1 MKKIKRALVSV
12 SNKEGIVPFVEQL
25 RHYDIEILSTGGT
38 AAALRDH
45 GIPVVSVEDVT
56 GMPEMLGGRVKTL
69 HPRLHGGILAQRDR
83 PDQMADA
90 VSHDLPLIDLVVVN
104 LYPFETMTGNGDLS
118 LDEALSYIDIGGVA
132 MLRAAA
138 KNFADVTV
146 VCAPYQYDEV
156 LADLQQNDGTTS
168 LTLRH
173 RLALEAFQCTASYD
187 TAIETFL
194 QDVGPDLR
202 KVANLGIDV
211 SHMET
216 ASRTQPDA
224 SPFARQETLVLRRER
239 ALRYGENPHQDAA
252 LYASAAAV
260 RPNLIEAQQLHG
272 KELSF
277 NNLADA
283 DAALAAV
290 QEFDE
295 PAVVILKHQTP
306 CGIAVAP
313 TAAEAYERAYDTDPD
328 SASGGVISCNRE
340 VDAAMAE
347 AIGDRFLE
355 VLLAPSFH
363 PDALPILTRK
373 RNRILLAW
381 GMESDAA
388 SDQMPRRQWR
398 SIAGGALMQDVDQ
411 ALLAPEDL
419 RIVTER
425 QPTPAQMQAMLFAWK
440 VVKHVKSNAVVLV
453 RDTQTVGIG
462 SGQMSRVDA
471 SRMALMKACSSTKG
485 CVAASDAFFP
495 FRDGVDLIAETGV
508 EAVIQP
514 GGSVRDKETIA
525 AANEHGIVMAF
536 SGVRAF
542 RH

>member
-12 SNKEGIVPFVEQL
+12 SDKEGIVPFVEQL
-25 RHYDIEILSTGGT
+25 RSYEVEILSTGGT
-38 AAALRDH
+38 AEALRQR
-45 GIPVVSVEDVT
+45 GIPVVAVEDVT

-69 HPRLHGGILAQRDR
+69 HPHLHGGILAQRDR
-83 PDQMADA
+83 PEQMADA
-90 VSHDLPLIDLVVVN
+90 SAHGLPLIDLVVVN
-104 LYPFETMTGNGDLS
+104 LYPFEAMTANGGLP
-118 LDEALSYIDIGGVA
+118 LDEALAYIDIGGVA

-138 KNFADVTV
+138 KNFTDVTA
-146 VCAPYQYDEV
+146 VCLPHQYDDV
-156 LADLQQNDGTTS
+156 LTDLEQNDGATS
-168 LTLRH
+168 LALRQ
-173 RLALEAFQCTASYD
+173 RLALETFQHTAAYD
-187 TAIETFL
+187 GAISAHF
-194 QDVGPDLR
+194 Q
-202 KVANLGIDV
+202 A
-211 SHMET
+211 
-216 ASRTQPDA
+216 ASSAESEAPR
-224 SPFARQETLVLRRER
+224 FARRETLVLNRER
-239 ALRYGENPHQDAA
+239 ALRYGENPHQGAA
-252 LYASAAAV
+252 LYASVPAA
-260 RPNLIEAQQLHG
+260 RPNLIEARQLHG

-306 CGIAVAP
+306 CGIALAP
-313 TAAEAYERAYDTDPD
+313 TGAEAYERAYDTDPD

-363 PDALPILTRK
+363 PQALPLLTRK

-381 GMESDAA
+381 GGDAGTRG
-388 SDQMPRRQWR
+388 DQGPRRQWR
-398 SIAGGALMQDVDQ
+398 SIAGGALVQDADHVVIT
-411 ALLAPEDL
+411 PESL

-425 QPTPAQMQAMLFAWK
+425 QPTPAQLQAMLFAWK
-440 VVKHVKSNAVVLV
+440 VVKHVKSNAVALV
-453 RDTQTVGIG
+453 RDTQTIGIG

-471 SRMALMKACSSTKG
+471 SRMALMKARSSTKG

-495 FRDGVDLIAETGV
+495 FRDGLDFIAEAGV

-514 GGSVRDKETIA
+514 GGSVRDEETIA

-536 SGVRAF
+536 SGIRAF

>member
-12 SNKEGIVPFVEQL
+12 SDKEGIVPFVEQL

-38 AAALRDH
+38 AVALRER
-45 GIPVVSVEDVT
+45 GIPVVPVEDVT

-83 PDQMADA
+83 PEQMADVA
-90 VSHDLPLIDLVVVN
+90 KHDLPLIDLVVVN
-104 LYPFETMTGNGDLS
+104 LYPFAAMTGNGALS
-118 LDEALSYIDIGGVA
+118 LDEALAYIDIGGVA

-146 VCAPYQYDEV
+146 VCAPHQYDAV
-156 LADLQQNDGTTS
+156 LADLRQNDGATS
-168 LTLRH
+168 LALRQ
-173 RLALEAFQCTASYD
+173 RLALEAFQHTAAYD
-187 TAIETFL
+187 A
-194 QDVGPDLR
+194 
-202 KVANLGIDV
+202 AV
-211 SHMET
+211 STYLYAAGHEQ
-216 ASRTQPDA
+216 ADI
-224 SPFARQETLVLRRER
+224 SPFARQETLVLHRER
-239 ALRYGENPHQDAA
+239 ALRYGENPHQSAA
-252 LYASAAAV
+252 LYASVPAV
-260 RPNLIEAQQLHG
+260 RPNLIQAPQLHG

-290 QEFDE
+290 QEFDDL
-295 PAVVILKHQTP
+295 AVVILKHQTP
-306 CGIAVAP
+306 CGISSAP

-340 VDAAMAE
+340 VDTAMAE

-363 PDALPILTRK
+363 PQALALLARK

-381 GMESDAA
+381 GKESGSAGA
-388 SDQMPRRQWR
+388 QKPRRQWR
-398 SIAGGALMQDVDQ
+398 SIAGGVLVQDADQ
-411 ALLAPEDL
+411 AFLTPEAL
-419 RIVTER
+419 RIVTQR
-425 QPTPAQMQAMLFAWK
+425 QPTPAHMQAMLFAWK

-471 SRMALMKACSSTKG
+471 SRMALMKSRSGAKG

-495 FRDGVDLIAETGV
+495 FRDGLDLLAEAGV

-536 SGVRAF
+536 SGMRAF
-542 RH
+542 KH

>member
-38 AAALRDH
+38 AVALRER
-45 GIPVVSVEDVT
+45 GIPVVPVEDVT

-83 PDQMADA
+83 PEQMADA
-90 VSHDLPLIDLVVVN
+90 TTHGLPLIDLVVVN
-104 LYPFETMTGNGDLS
+104 LYPFAAMAGSGNLS
-118 LDEALSYIDIGGVA
+118 VDEALAYIDIGGVA
-132 MLRAAA
+132 LLRAAA

-146 VCAPYQYDEV
+146 VCAPHQYDAV
-156 LADLQQNDGTTS
+156 LADLRQNDGATRP
-168 LTLRH
+168 TLRQ
-173 RLALEAFQCTASYD
+173 RLALETFQHTAAYD
-187 TAIETFL
+187 AAIGAYLHAAEAV
-194 QDVGPDLR
+194 D
-202 KVANLGIDV
+202 ADV
-211 SHMET
+211 SL
-216 ASRTQPDA
+216 
-224 SPFARQETLVLRRER
+224 FARQETLVLHRER
-239 ALRYGENPHQDAA
+239 SLRYGENPHQSAA
-252 LYASAAAV
+252 LYASAPAV
-260 RPNLIEAQQLHG
+260 RPNLIQARQLHG

-295 PAVVILKHQTP
+295 LAVVILKHQTP
-306 CGIAVAP
+306 CGIAAAP

-340 VDAAMAE
+340 VDTAMAE
-347 AIGDRFLE
+347 AIRDRFLE
-355 VLLAPSFH
+355 VLLAPSFQ
-363 PDALPILTRK
+363 PEALALLTQK

-381 GMESDAA
+381 GKEPGRTDA
-388 SDQMPRRQWR
+388 QKPRRQWR
-398 SIAGGALMQDVDQ
+398 SIAGGALVQDADQ
-411 ALLAPEDL
+411 AFLTPEAL
-419 RIVTER
+419 RIVTQR
-425 QPTPAQMQAMLFAWK
+425 QPTPAHMQAMLFAWK

-471 SRMALMKACSSTKG
+471 SRMALMKARSGAKG

-495 FRDGVDLIAETGV
+495 FRDGLDLIAEAGV

-536 SGVRAF
+536 SGMRAF

>member
-1 MKKIKRALVSV
+1 MNKLKRALVSV
-12 SNKEGIVPFVEQL
+12 SDKEGIVPFVEQL

-45 GIPVVSVEDVT
+45 GIPVASVEDVT

-90 VSHDLPLIDLVVVN
+90 AAHGLPLIDLVVVN
-104 LYPFETMTGNGDLS
+104 LYPFEAMTGNGDLP

-138 KNFADVTV
+138 KNFAHVTV
-146 VCAPYQYDEV
+146 VCQPHQYDEV
-156 LADLQQNDGTTS
+156 LTDLRQNDGATS
-168 LTLRH
+168 LPLRQ
-173 RLALEAFQCTASYD
+173 RLALETFQRTAAYD
-187 TAIETFL
+187 AAIGTYLHAAGHE
-194 QDVGPDLR
+194 Q
-202 KVANLGIDV
+202 A
-211 SHMET
+211 
-216 ASRTQPDA
+216 DA
-224 SPFARQETLVLRRER
+224 TSFAQQETLVLRRER
-239 ALRYGENPHQDAA
+239 ALRYGENPHQGAA
-252 LYASAAAV
+252 LYASTPTV
-260 RPNLIEAQQLHG
+260 RPNLIQAQQLHG

-295 PAVVILKHQTP
+295 LAVVILKHQTP

-363 PDALPILTRK
+363 PEALALLTRK

-381 GMESDAA
+381 GMDADTA
-388 SDQMPRRQWR
+388 SNQRPRRQWR
-398 SIAGGALMQDVDQ
+398 SIAGGALVQDVDQ
-411 ALLAPEDL
+411 ALVTPEDL
-419 RIVTER
+419 RIVTEC

-471 SRMALMKACSSTKG
+471 SRMALMKARSSTKG

-495 FRDGVDLIAETGV
+495 FRDGVDLIAEAGV

-514 GGSVRDKETIA
+514 GGSVRDKEAIA

>member
-1 MKKIKRALVSV
+1 MKKIKHALVSV
-12 SNKEGIVPFVEQL
+12 SNKEGLVPFVEQL

-45 GIPVVSVEDVT
+45 GIPVAPVEDVT

-69 HPRLHGGILAQRDR
+69 HPRLHGGILAQRHK
-83 PDQMADA
+83 PEQMADA
-90 VSHDLPLIDLVVVN
+90 AAHGLSLIDLVVVN
-104 LYPFETMTGNGDLS
+104 LYPFEAMAGNSDLD
-118 LDEALSYIDIGGVA
+118 LDDVLSYIDIGGVA

-146 VCAPYQYDEV
+146 VCQPHQYNEV
-156 LADLQQNDGTTS
+156 LADLRQNDGATRLS
-168 LTLRH
+168 LRQ
-173 RLALEAFQCTASYD
+173 RLALETFQHSAAYD
-187 TAIETFL
+187 AAVSTY
-194 QDVGPDLR
+194 LR
-202 KVANLGIDV
+202 TVVHDQA
-211 SHMET
+211 
-216 ASRTQPDA
+216 DA
-224 SPFARQETLVLRRER
+224 PPFARQETLILHRER
-239 ALRYGENPHQDAA
+239 ALRYGENPHQSAS
-252 LYASAAAV
+252 LYASTPAV
-260 RPNLIEAQQLHG
+260 RPNLIQTQQLHG

-290 QEFDE
+290 QEYDE
-295 PAVVILKHQTP
+295 LAVVILKHQTP
-306 CGIAVAP
+306 CGIAMAP

-363 PDALPILTRK
+363 PKALSLLTRK

-381 GMESDAA
+381 ATEPAIA
-388 SDQMPRRQWR
+388 SGQKPRRQWR
-398 SIAGGALMQDVDQ
+398 SIAGGALLQDVDQ
-411 ALLAPEDL
+411 AFLNPDYL

-425 QPTPAQMQAMLFAWK
+425 QPTPAQTQAMLFAWK

-471 SRMALMKACSSTKG
+471 SRMALMKARSSTKG

-495 FRDGVDLIAETGV
+495 FRDGLDLIAEAGV

>member
-1 MKKIKRALVSV
+1 MNKIKRALVSV
-12 SNKEGIVPFVEQL
+12 SDKEGIVPFVERL
-25 RHYDIEILSTGGT
+25 RSFDVEILSTGGT
-38 AAALRDH
+38 AAALRDR

-69 HPRLHGGILAQRDR
+69 HPHLHGGILVQRDQ
-83 PDQMADA
+83 PEQMADA
-90 VSHDLPLIDLVVVN
+90 AAHDLRLIDLVVVN
-104 LYPFETMTGNGDLS
+104 LYPFEAMTGSGDLS
-118 LDEALSYIDIGGVA
+118 VDEALAYIDIGGVA

-138 KNFADVTV
+138 KNFTDVTV
-146 VCAPYQYDEV
+146 VCLPDQYGGV
-156 LADLQQNDGTTS
+156 LADLQQNDGATS
-168 LTLRH
+168 LALRR
-173 RLALEAFQCTASYD
+173 RLALETFQHTAAYD
-187 TAIETFL
+187 AAISTYLHAAGSAESQAT
-194 QDVGPDLR
+194 
-202 KVANLGIDV
+202 
-211 SHMET
+211 
-216 ASRTQPDA
+216 
-224 SPFARQETLVLRRER
+224 PFPRRETLVLKRER
-239 ALRYGENPHQDAA
+239 ALRYGENPHQGAA
-252 LYASAAAV
+252 LYASIPAP
-260 RPNLIEAQQLHG
+260 RPNLIEARQLHG

-295 PAVVILKHQTP
+295 PAVVVLKHQTP
-306 CGIAVAP
+306 CGIALAP

-340 VDAAMAE
+340 VDAAMAK

-355 VLLAPSFH
+355 VLLAPSYH
-363 PDALPILTRK
+363 PDALSLLTRK

-381 GMESDAA
+381 GKNTGDA
-388 SDQMPRRQWR
+388 SYQRPRRQLR
-398 SIAGGALMQDVDQ
+398 SIAGGALVQEADQ
-411 ALLAPEDL
+411 ARLGPNDL
-419 RIVTER
+419 RVVTER
-425 QPTPAQMQAMLFAWK
+425 QPTPAQLQAMLFAWK
-440 VVKHVKSNAVVLV
+440 VVKHVKSNAVVLI

-471 SRMALMKACSSTKG
+471 SRMALMKARTSTKG

-495 FRDGVDLIAETGV
+495 FRDGLDFIAEAGV

-514 GGSVRDKETIA
+514 GGSVRDQDTIA

>member
-1 MKKIKRALVSV
+1 MNKIKRALVSV
-12 SNKEGIVPFVEQL
+12 SDKEGIVPFVEQL

-69 HPRLHGGILAQRDR
+69 HPRLHGGILAQRGR

-146 VCAPYQYDEV
+146 VCQPHQYDEV
-156 LADLQQNDGTTS
+156 LADLKQNDGATS
-168 LTLRH
+168 FTLRH
-173 RLALEAFQCTASYD
+173 RLALETFQHTTAYD
-187 TAIETFL
+187 AAISTYLHAADPEA
-194 QDVGPDLR
+194 P
-202 KVANLGIDV
+202 
-211 SHMET
+211 
-216 ASRTQPDA
+216 
-224 SPFARQETLVLRRER
+224 PFAQRETLVLRRQR
-239 ALRYGENPHQDAA
+239 ALRYGENPHQGAA
-252 LYASAAAV
+252 LYASTPTV

-283 DAALAAV
+283 DAALAAA

-295 PAVVILKHQTP
+295 LAVVILKHQTP

-363 PDALPILTRK
+363 SDALPILTRK

-381 GMESDAA
+381 GMDTDTTSN
-388 SDQMPRRQWR
+388 QRPRRQWR
-398 SIAGGALMQDVDQ
+398 SIVGGALVQDVDQ
-411 ALLAPEDL
+411 ALLTPEDM

-471 SRMALMKACSSTKG
+471 SRMALMKARSSTKG
-485 CVAASDAFFP
+485 CVSASDAFFP
-495 FRDGVDLIAETGV
+495 FRDGVDFIAEAGV
-508 EAVIQP
+508 DAVIQP

>member
-1 MKKIKRALVSV
+1 MNKIRRALVSV
-12 SNKEGIVPFVEQL
+12 SDKEGIVPFAERLQNYGV
-25 RHYDIEILSTGGT
+25 EILSTGGT
-38 AAALRDH
+38 ATILREH
-45 GIPVVSVEDVT
+45 GIPVVPVEDVT

-83 PDQMADA
+83 PEQMADA
-90 VSHDLPLIDLVVVN
+90 ADHGLPLIDLVVVN
-104 LYPFETMTGNGDLS
+104 LYPFEAMAGKDDLS
-118 LDEALSYIDIGGVA
+118 LDETLAYIDIGGVA

-138 KNFADVTV
+138 KNFTDVTV
-146 VCAPYQYDEV
+146 VCLQDQYDDV
-156 LADLQQNDGTTS
+156 LTDLHENNGSTS
-168 LTLRH
+168 LALRQ
-173 RLALEAFQCTASYD
+173 RLALETFQRTAAYDAAIGSY
-187 TAIETFL
+187 L
-194 QDVGPDLR
+194 QT
-202 KVANLGIDV
+202 V
-211 SHMET
+211 SSAESE
-216 ASRTQPDA
+216 AR
-224 SPFARQETLVLRRER
+224 PFAACETLVLSRQR
-239 ALRYGENPHQDAA
+239 ALRYGENPHQGAA
-252 LYASAAAV
+252 LYASVPAS
-260 RPNLIEAQQLHG
+260 RPNLIEATQLHG

-295 PAVVILKHQTP
+295 PVVVVLKHQTP
-306 CGIAVAP
+306 CGVAVAP
-313 TAAEAYERAYDTDPD
+313 TIAEAYERAFDTDPD

-363 PDALPILTRK
+363 PEALALLTRK

-381 GMESDAA
+381 NPDTRNAVNRRL
-388 SDQMPRRQWR
+388 PRQWR
-398 SIAGGALMQDVDQ
+398 SIAGGALVQDVDQ
-411 ALLAPEDL
+411 ASPSPGDL

-425 QPTPAQMQAMLFAWK
+425 QPTPEQVNAMLFAWK
-440 VVKHVKSNAVVLV
+440 VVKHVKSNAVILV
-453 RDTQTVGIG
+453 RGTQTVGIG

-471 SRMALMKACSSTKG
+471 SRMALMKARSATKG

-495 FRDGVDLIAETGV
+495 FRDGLDFIAKAGV

-514 GGSVRDKETIA
+514 GGSVRDEETIA
-525 AANEHGIVMAF
+525 AANEHGMVMAF
-536 SGVRAF
+536 SGIRAF

>member
-1 MKKIKRALVSV
+1 MKKIQRALVSV
-12 SNKEGIVPFVEQL
+12 SDKEGIVPFVEQL
-25 RHYDIEILSTGGT
+25 RRYDIEILSTGGT

-56 GMPEMLGGRVKTL
+56 GTPEMLGGRVKTL

-83 PDQMADA
+83 PEQMADA
-90 VSHDLPLIDLVVVN
+90 AAHGLPLIDLVVVN
-104 LYPFETMTGNGDLS
+104 LYPFEAMTENGGLS
-118 LDEALSYIDIGGVA
+118 LDEARSYIDIGGVA

-146 VCAPYQYDEV
+146 VCQPNQYDEV
-156 LADLQQNDGTTS
+156 LADLKQNDGITS
-168 LTLRH
+168 LPLRQ
-173 RLALEAFQCTASYD
+173 RLALETFQHTAAYD
-187 TAIETFL
+187 AAISTYLHAADPEAPPF
-194 QDVGPDLR
+194 
-202 KVANLGIDV
+202 
-211 SHMET
+211 
-216 ASRTQPDA
+216 TQ
-224 SPFARQETLVLRRER
+224 RETLVLRRER
-239 ALRYGENPHQDAA
+239 ALRYGENPHQNAA
-252 LYASAAAV
+252 LYASTPAV

-295 PAVVILKHQTP
+295 LAVVILKHQTP
-306 CGIAVAP
+306 CGIAVAA

-363 PDALPILTRK
+363 PEALALLTRK

-381 GMESDAA
+381 DGDADTV
-388 SDQMPRRQWR
+388 SNQRPRRQWR
-398 SIAGGALMQDVDQ
+398 SIAGGALMQDADQ
-411 ALLAPEDL
+411 ALLTPEDMH
-419 RIVTER
+419 IVTER

-471 SRMALMKACSSTKG
+471 SRMALMKARSSTKG

-495 FRDGVDLIAETGV
+495 FRDGVDLIAEAGV

>member
-1 MKKIKRALVSV
+1 MDKIKRALVSV
-12 SNKEGIVPFVEQL
+12 SDKEGIVPFVEQL
-25 RHYDIEILSTGGT
+25 RRYGIEILSTGGT
-38 AAALRDH
+38 AAALREH
-45 GIPVVSVEDVT
+45 GIPVVPVEDVT
-56 GMPEMLGGRVKTL
+56 GLPEMLGGRVKTL
-69 HPRLHGGILAQRDR
+69 HPRLHGGILAQRHR

-90 VSHDLPLIDLVVVN
+90 AKHGLPLIDLVVVN
-104 LYPFETMTGNGDLS
+104 LYPFEATTGNGDLS
-118 LDEALSYIDIGGVA
+118 LEEALAYIDIGGVA

-138 KNFADVTV
+138 KNFTDVTV
-146 VCAPYQYDEV
+146 VCGPHQYDEV
-156 LADLQQNDGTTS
+156 LADLGQHDGATG
-168 LTLRH
+168 LPLRR
-173 RLALEAFQCTASYD
+173 RLALETFQRTAAYDAAISSYLHAAD
-187 TAIETFL
+187 SSEA
-194 QDVGPDLR
+194 D
-202 KVANLGIDV
+202 
-211 SHMET
+211 
-216 ASRTQPDA
+216 AS

-239 ALRYGENPHQDAA
+239 ALRYGENPHQNAA
-252 LYASAAAV
+252 LYASAPAV
-260 RPNLIEAQQLHG
+260 RPNLIQARQLHG

-295 PAVVILKHQTP
+295 LAVVILKHQTP
-306 CGIAVAP
+306 CGIAVAA
-313 TAAEAYERAYDTDPD
+313 TTAEAYEQAYDTDPD

-340 VDAAMAE
+340 VDAAMAK

-363 PDALPILTRK
+363 PEALTLLTRK

-381 GMESDAA
+381 GNESGPAGHQK
-388 SDQMPRRQWR
+388 SRRQWR
-398 SIAGGALMQDVDQ
+398 SIAGGALVQDADQ
-411 ALLAPEDL
+411 ARLTPEDL
-419 RIVTER
+419 HIVTER

-440 VVKHVKSNAVVLV
+440 AVKHVKSNAVILV
-453 RDTQTVGIG
+453 RGTQTVGIG

-471 SRMALMKACSSTKG
+471 SRMALMKARSITKG

-495 FRDGVDLIAETGV
+495 FRDGLDLIAEAGV

-514 GGSVRDKETIA
+514 GGSVRDKETTA

-536 SGVRAF
+536 SGMRAF

>member
-1 MKKIKRALVSV
+1 MKKIRRALVSV
-12 SNKEGIVPFVEQL
+12 SDKEGIVPFVEQL
-25 RHYDIEILSTGGT
+25 RHHDIEILSTGGT
-38 AAALRDH
+38 AVALRER
-45 GIPVVSVEDVT
+45 GIPVVLVEDAT

-83 PDQMADA
+83 PEQMADA
-90 VSHDLPLIDLVVVN
+90 TAHGLPLIDLVVVN
-104 LYPFETMTGNGDLS
+104 LYPFAAMTGSGNLS
-118 LDEALSYIDIGGVA
+118 VDEALAYIDIGGVA
-132 MLRAAA
+132 LLRAAA

-146 VCAPYQYDEV
+146 VCAPHQYDDV
-156 LADLQQNDGTTS
+156 LTDLQQNGGATS
-168 LTLRH
+168 LSLRQ
-173 RLALEAFQCTASYD
+173 RLALEVFQHTAAYD
-187 TAIETFL
+187 AAISTYLHAEA
-194 QDVGPDLR
+194 D
-202 KVANLGIDV
+202 I
-211 SHMET
+211 
-216 ASRTQPDA
+216 
-224 SPFARQETLVLRRER
+224 SPFARQETLVLHRER
-239 ALRYGENPHQDAA
+239 ALRYGENPHQSAA
-252 LYASAAAV
+252 LYASAPAV
-260 RPNLIEAQQLHG
+260 RPNLIQARQLHG

-295 PAVVILKHQTP
+295 LAVVILKHQTP
-306 CGIAVAP
+306 CGIAAAP

-340 VDAAMAE
+340 VDTAMAE

-355 VLLAPSFH
+355 VLLAPSFQ
-363 PDALPILTRK
+363 PQALALLARK

-381 GMESDAA
+381 GKEPGSAGA
-388 SDQMPRRQWR
+388 QKPRRQWR
-398 SIAGGALMQDVDQ
+398 SIAGGALVQDADQ
-411 ALLAPEDL
+411 ALLTPETL
-419 RIVTER
+419 RIVTQR
-425 QPTPAQMQAMLFAWK
+425 QPTPTHMQAMLFAWK

-453 RDTQTVGIG
+453 RDTQTIGIG

-471 SRMALMKACSSTKG
+471 SRMALMKARSGAQG

-495 FRDGVDLIAETGV
+495 FRDGLDLIAEAGV

>member
-1 MKKIKRALVSV
+1 MDKIKRALVSV
-12 SNKEGIVPFVEQL
+12 SDKEGIVPFVEQL
-25 RHYDIEILSTGGT
+25 RRYDVEILSTGGT
-38 AAALRDH
+38 AAALRER
-45 GIPVVSVEDVT
+45 GIPVVPVEDVT
-56 GMPEMLGGRVKTL
+56 GLPEMLGGRVKTL
-69 HPRLHGGILAQRDR
+69 HPRLHGGILAQRHR
-83 PDQMADA
+83 PEQMADA
-90 VSHDLPLIDLVVVN
+90 ARHSLPLIDLVVVN
-104 LYPFETMTGNGDLS
+104 LYPFEAMTGNGDLS

-138 KNFADVTV
+138 KNFTDVTV
-146 VCAPYQYDEV
+146 VCGPHQYDEV
-156 LADLQQNDGTTS
+156 LVDLQQHDGATG
-168 LTLRH
+168 LALRH
-173 RLALEAFQCTASYD
+173 QLALEAFRRTALYD
-187 TAIETFL
+187 AAIEAFL
-194 QDVGPDLR
+194 LRIGPDIR
-202 KVANLGIDV
+202 KLADLGISVDKLGVANHDP
-211 SHMET
+211 
-216 ASRTQPDA
+216 ADA

-239 ALRYGENPHQDAA
+239 ALRYGENPHQNAA
-252 LYASAAAV
+252 LYASTPAV
-260 RPNLIEAQQLHG
+260 RPNLIQARQLHG

-290 QEFDE
+290 QEFE
-295 PAVVILKHQTP
+295 ELAVVILKHQTP
-306 CGIAVAP
+306 CGIAVAA

-363 PDALPILTRK
+363 PDALPILTRR

-381 GMESDAA
+381 GNESGPAGHRK
-388 SDQMPRRQWR
+388 PRRQWR
-398 SIAGGALMQDVDQ
+398 SIAGGALVQDVDR
-411 ALLAPEDL
+411 ARLTPENL

-440 VVKHVKSNAVVLV
+440 AVKHVKSNAVILV
-453 RDTQTVGIG
+453 RGTQTVGIG

-471 SRMALMKACSSTKG
+471 SRMALMKARSATKG

-495 FRDGVDLIAETGV
+495 FRDGLDFIAEAGV

-514 GGSVRDKETIA
+514 GGSVRDKEAIA

-536 SGVRAF
+536 SGMRAF

>member
-12 SNKEGIVPFVEQL
+12 SDKEGLVPFVEQL
-25 RHYDIEILSTGGT
+25 RHYGIEILSTGGT
-38 AAALRDH
+38 AAALRER
-45 GIPVVSVEDVT
+45 GMPVVPVEDVT

-83 PDQMADA
+83 PEQMADA
-90 VSHDLPLIDLVVVN
+90 TAHGLPLIDLVAVN
-104 LYPFETMTGNGDLS
+104 LYPFAAMTGNGNLS
-118 LDEALSYIDIGGVA
+118 LNEALAYIDIGGVA

-146 VCAPYQYDEV
+146 VCAPHQYDAV
-156 LADLQQNDGTTS
+156 LADLRQNNGATS
-168 LTLRH
+168 LALRQ
-173 RLALEAFQCTASYD
+173 RLALETFQHTTAYD
-187 TAIETFL
+187 AAISTYLHATGHEQADT
-194 QDVGPDLR
+194 
-202 KVANLGIDV
+202 
-211 SHMET
+211 
-216 ASRTQPDA
+216 
-224 SPFARQETLVLRRER
+224 SPFARQETLVLHRER
-239 ALRYGENPHQDAA
+239 ALRYGENPHQSAA
-252 LYASAAAV
+252 LYASVPAV
-260 RPNLIEAQQLHG
+260 RPNLIQARQLHG
-272 KELSF
+272 KDLSF

-295 PAVVILKHQTP
+295 LAVVILKHQTP

-313 TAAEAYERAYDTDPD
+313 TAAEAYEHAYDTDPD

-340 VDAAMAE
+340 VDTAMAE

-355 VLLAPSFH
+355 VLLAPSFQ
-363 PDALPILTRK
+363 PEALPLLTRK

-381 GMESDAA
+381 GKESDTAGA
-388 SDQMPRRQWR
+388 QKSRRQWR
-398 SIAGGALMQDVDQ
+398 SIAGGALVQDVDQ
-411 ALLAPEDL
+411 TLLTREDL
-419 RIVTER
+419 RIVTQR

-471 SRMALMKACSSTKG
+471 SRMALMKARSDTKG

-495 FRDGVDLIAETGV
+495 FRDGLDLIAEAGV

>member
-1 MKKIKRALVSV
+1 MDKIKRALVSV
-12 SNKEGIVPFVEQL
+12 SDKEGIVPFVEQL
-25 RHYDIEILSTGGT
+25 RRYDVEILSTGGT
-38 AAALRDH
+38 AAALRER
-45 GIPVVSVEDVT
+45 GVPVVPVEDVT
-56 GMPEMLGGRVKTL
+56 GLPEMLGGRVKTL
-69 HPRLHGGILAQRDR
+69 HPNLHGGILAQRHR
-83 PDQMADA
+83 PEQMADA
-90 VSHDLPLIDLVVVN
+90 AAHGLPLIDLVVVN
-104 LYPFETMTGNGDLS
+104 LYPFEAMTGNGDLS

-146 VCAPYQYDEV
+146 VCHPHQYDEV
-156 LADLQQNDGTTS
+156 LADLRENDGAAS
-168 LTLRH
+168 LPLRR
-173 RLALEAFQCTASYD
+173 RLALETFQHTAAYD
-187 TAIETFL
+187 AAISTYLHTADSSEA
-194 QDVGPDLR
+194 D
-202 KVANLGIDV
+202 
-211 SHMET
+211 
-216 ASRTQPDA
+216 AS

-239 ALRYGENPHQDAA
+239 ALRYGENPHQNAA
-252 LYASAAAV
+252 LYASAPAV
-260 RPNLIEAQQLHG
+260 RPNLIEARQLHG

-290 QEFDE
+290 QEFDAL
-295 PAVVILKHQTP
+295 AVVILKHQTP
-306 CGIAVAP
+306 CGVAVAA

-363 PDALPILTRK
+363 PEALALLTRK

-381 GMESDAA
+381 GNESTPAGN
-388 SDQMPRRQWR
+388 QKPRRQWR
-398 SIAGGALMQDVDQ
+398 SIAGGALVQDDDQ
-411 ALLAPEDL
+411 AVLAPEDL
-419 RIVTER
+419 RVVTER

-440 VVKHVKSNAVVLV
+440 AVKHVKSNAVILV
-453 RDTQTVGIG
+453 RGTQTVGIG

-471 SRMALMKACSSTKG
+471 SRMALMKARSSTKG

-495 FRDGVDLIAETGV
+495 FRDGLDFIAEAGV

-536 SGVRAF
+536 SGMRAF

>member
-1 MKKIKRALVSV
+1 MDKIKRALVSV
-12 SNKEGIVPFVEQL
+12 SNKEGIVPFVEQV
-25 RHYDIEILSTGGT
+25 RRYDIEILSTGGT
-38 AAALRDH
+38 AAALRER
-45 GIPVVSVEDVT
+45 GIPVVPVEDVT
-56 GMPEMLGGRVKTL
+56 GLPEMLGGRVKTL
-69 HPRLHGGILAQRDR
+69 HPRLHGGILAQRHR
-83 PDQMADA
+83 PEQMADA
-90 VSHDLPLIDLVVVN
+90 AAHGLPLIDLVVVN
-104 LYPFETMTGNGDLS
+104 LYPFEAMTGNGDLS
-118 LDEALSYIDIGGVA
+118 LDEALAYIDIGGVA

-138 KNFADVTV
+138 KNFTDVTV

-156 LADLQQNDGTTS
+156 FADLQQNDGATS
-168 LTLRH
+168 LALRH
-173 RLALEAFQCTASYD
+173 RLALETFQCTALYD
-187 TAIETFL
+187 AAIEAFL
-194 QDVGPDLR
+194 RDVGPNLR
-202 KVANLGIDV
+202 KVAGLGIDV
-211 SHMET
+211 DKLSAPSHDP
-216 ASRTQPDA
+216 ADA
-224 SPFARQETLVLRRER
+224 SPFASQETLVLRRER
-239 ALRYGENPHQDAA
+239 ALRYGENPHQNAA
-252 LYASAAAV
+252 LYASTAAV
-260 RPNLIEAQQLHG
+260 RPNLIEARQLHG

-295 PAVVILKHQTP
+295 LAVVILKHQTP
-306 CGIAVAP
+306 CGIAVAA

-355 VLLAPSFH
+355 VLLAPSYH
-363 PDALPILTRK
+363 PEALSLLTRK

-381 GMESDAA
+381 GNESGPAGN
-388 SDQMPRRQWR
+388 QKPRRQWR
-398 SIAGGALMQDVDQ
+398 SIAAGALVQDVDQ
-411 ALLAPEDL
+411 AVLVPEDL

-425 QPTPAQMQAMLFAWK
+425 QPTPAQTQAMLFAWK
-440 VVKHVKSNAVVLV
+440 AVKHVKSNAVILV
-453 RDTQTVGIG
+453 RGTQTVGIG

-471 SRMALMKACSSTKG
+471 SRMALMKARSSTKG

-495 FRDGVDLIAETGV
+495 FRDGLDFIAEAGV

-536 SGVRAF
+536 SGMRAF

>member
-1 MKKIKRALVSV
+1 MDKIKRALVSV
-12 SNKEGIVPFVEQL
+12 SDKEGLVAFVGQL
-25 RHYDIEILSTGGT
+25 RRFDIEILSTGGT
-38 AAALRDH
+38 AATLRDR
-45 GIPVVSVEDVT
+45 GIPVVPVEDVT

-69 HPRLHGGILAQRDR
+69 HPRLHGGILAQRHS
-83 PDQMADA
+83 PEQMADVA
-90 VSHDLPLIDLVVVN
+90 AHGLPLIDLVVVN
-104 LYPFETMTGNGDLS
+104 LYPFEAMTGNGNLS
-118 LDEALSYIDIGGVA
+118 LEEALSYIDIGGVA

-146 VCAPYQYDEV
+146 VCQTRQYDKV
-156 LADLQQNDGTTS
+156 LADLQQNDGATR
-168 LTLRH
+168 LPLRR
-173 RLALEAFQCTASYD
+173 RLALETFQHTAAYD
-187 TAIETFL
+187 AAISAYLHAADPEA
-194 QDVGPDLR
+194 P
-202 KVANLGIDV
+202 
-211 SHMET
+211 
-216 ASRTQPDA
+216 
-224 SPFARQETLVLRRER
+224 PFARQETLVLRRER
-239 ALRYGENPHQDAA
+239 PLRYGENPHQGAA
-252 LYASAAAV
+252 LYASTPAV
-260 RPNLIEAQQLHG
+260 RPNLIDARQLHG

-290 QEFDE
+290 QEFDDL
-295 PAVVILKHQTP
+295 AVVILKHQTP

-381 GMESDAA
+381 GMDADA
-388 SDQMPRRQWR
+388 TGNQRPRRQWR
-398 SIAGGALMQDVDQ
+398 SIAGGALVQDADQ
-411 ALLAPEDL
+411 ARLNPEDL

-425 QPTPAQMQAMLFAWK
+425 QPTPAQTQAMLFAWK
-440 VVKHVKSNAVVLV
+440 VVKHVKSNAVILV
-453 RDTQTVGIG
+453 RDTRTVGIG

-471 SRMALMKACSSTKG
+471 SRMALMKARSSTKG

-495 FRDGVDLIAETGV
+495 FRDGVDLIAAAGI

-536 SGVRAF
+536 SGMRAF

>member
-1 MKKIKRALVSV
+1 MNKIRRALVSV
-12 SNKEGIVPFVEQL
+12 SDKGGIVPFVEQL
-25 RHYDIEILSTGGT
+25 RSYDVEILSTGGT
-38 AAALRDH
+38 AAALRDR
-45 GIPVVSVEDVT
+45 GIPVVPVDEVT
-56 GMPEMLGGRVKTL
+56 GVPEMLGGRVKTL

-83 PDQMADA
+83 PEQMADA
-90 VSHDLPLIDLVVVN
+90 AAHDLRLIDLVVVN
-104 LYPFETMTGNGDLS
+104 LYPFEAMAGNDRLS
-118 LDEALSYIDIGGVA
+118 LDEALDYIDIGGVA

-138 KNFADVTV
+138 KNFTDVTV
-146 VCAPYQYDEV
+146 VCLPDQYVDV
-156 LADLQQNDGTTS
+156 LTDLEQNDGGTS
-168 LTLRH
+168 LALRR
-173 RLALEAFQCTASYD
+173 RLALEAFQRTAAYDAAISAHLHTASSAESD
-187 TAIETFL
+187 
-194 QDVGPDLR
+194 
-202 KVANLGIDV
+202 
-211 SHMET
+211 
-216 ASRTQPDA
+216 
-224 SPFARQETLVLRRER
+224 SPRFARQETLVLNRQRT
-239 ALRYGENPHQDAA
+239 LRYGENPHQGAA
-252 LYASAAAV
+252 LYASIVAP
-260 RPNLIEAQQLHG
+260 RPNLIEAKQLHG

-295 PAVVILKHQTP
+295 PAVVVLKHQTP

-313 TAAEAYERAYDTDPD
+313 KAAEAYERAYETDPD

-340 VDAAMAE
+340 VDAAMAD

-363 PDALPILTRK
+363 PDALAILTRK

-381 GMESDAA
+381 GRDAGTA
-388 SDQMPRRQWR
+388 GNQRPGRHLR
-398 SIAGGALMQDVDQ
+398 SIAGGALVQDADQ
-411 ALLAPEDL
+411 ARLSSDDL

-425 QPTPAQMQAMLFAWK
+425 QPTPAQLQAMLFAWK
-440 VVKHVKSNAVVLV
+440 VVKHVRSNAVVLV

-471 SRMALMKACSSTKG
+471 SRMALMKARASTKG

-495 FRDGVDLIAETGV
+495 FRDGLDFIAEAGV

-514 GGSVRDKETIA
+514 GGSVRDEETIA
-525 AANEHGIVMAF
+525 AADEHGIVMAF
-536 SGVRAF
+536 SGIRAF

>member
-12 SNKEGIVPFVEQL
+12 SNKAGLVSFVEQL
-25 RHYDIEILSTGGT
+25 RRYDIEILSTGGT
-38 AAALRDH
+38 AAALREY
-45 GIPVVSVEDVT
+45 GIPVTPVEDVT

-83 PDQMADA
+83 PEQMTDVAA
-90 VSHDLPLIDLVVVN
+90 HGLSLIDLVVVD
-104 LYPFETMTGNGDLS
+104 LYPFEDMAINANLS
-118 LDEALSYIDIGGVA
+118 LNEALSYIDIGGVA

-138 KNFADVTV
+138 KNFTDVTV
-146 VCAPYQYDEV
+146 VCAPRQYDDV
-156 LADLQQNDGTTS
+156 LTDLQQNDGAAS
-168 LTLRH
+168 LPLRR
-173 RLALEAFQCTASYD
+173 RLALETFQHTAAYD
-187 TAIETFL
+187 AAIGTYLHTTEPTE
-194 QDVGPDLR
+194 
-202 KVANLGIDV
+202 A
-211 SHMET
+211 
-216 ASRTQPDA
+216 DA

-239 ALRYGENPHQDAA
+239 GLRYGENPHQNAA
-252 LYASAAAV
+252 LYASVPAV
-260 RPNLIEAQQLHG
+260 RPNLIQAQQLHG

-283 DAALAAV
+283 DAALATV
-290 QEFDE
+290 REFDE
-295 PAVVILKHQTP
+295 LAVVILKHQTP
-306 CGIAVAP
+306 CGIAVAA
-313 TAAEAYERAYDTDPD
+313 TAVEAYERAHDTDPD

-363 PDALPILTRK
+363 PQALPLLTRK

-381 GMESDAA
+381 GEESGTAGN
-388 SDQMPRRQWR
+388 QKPQRQWR
-398 SIAGGALMQDVDQ
+398 SIAGGALVQEIDQ
-411 ALLAPEDL
+411 ALLPPEAL
-419 RIVTER
+419 RIVTEC

-453 RDTQTVGIG
+453 RDTQTIGIG

-471 SRMALMKACSSTKG
+471 SRMALMKARSGTKG

-495 FRDGVDLIAETGV
+495 FRDGLDLIAEAGV
-508 EAVIQP
+508 EAIIQP

>member
-1 MKKIKRALVSV
+1 MNKIKRALVSV
-12 SNKEGIVPFVEQL
+12 SDKEGIVPFVEQL

-38 AAALRDH
+38 AATLRDH
-45 GIPVVSVEDVT
+45 GIPVAPVEDVT

-69 HPRLHGGILAQRDR
+69 HPRLHGGILAQRDK
-83 PDQMADA
+83 PEQMADA
-90 VSHDLPLIDLVVVN
+90 AAHGLPLIDLVVVN
-104 LYPFETMTGNGDLS
+104 LYPFEAATESGSLS

-138 KNFADVTV
+138 KNFAAVTV
-146 VCAPYQYDEV
+146 ACAPCQYDEV
-156 LADLQQNDGTTS
+156 VADLQQNDGATS
-168 LTLRH
+168 RPLRQ
-173 RLALEAFQCTASYD
+173 RLALETFRHTAAYD
-187 TAIETFL
+187 AAISAYL
-194 QDVGPDLR
+194 HAAAPAQ
-202 KVANLGIDV
+202 A
-211 SHMET
+211 
-216 ASRTQPDA
+216 DA
-224 SPFARQETLVLRRER
+224 SSFAERETLVLRRER
-239 ALRYGENPHQDAA
+239 GLRYGENPHQDAA
-252 LYASAAAV
+252 LYASVPAV

-290 QEFDE
+290 KEFDE
-295 PAVVILKHQTP
+295 LAVVILKHQTP
-306 CGIAVAP
+306 CGVAVAAA
-313 TAAEAYERAYDTDPD
+313 AAEAYERAHDTDPD

-347 AIGDRFLE
+347 AIGNRFLE

-363 PDALPILTRK
+363 PEALTLLSRK

-381 GMESDAA
+381 GKESGTAGH
-388 SDQMPRRQWR
+388 QKPRRQWR
-398 SIAGGALMQDVDQ
+398 SIAGGALVQDVDQ
-411 ALLAPEDL
+411 ALLTPADL

-425 QPTPAQMQAMLFAWK
+425 QPTPEQIQAMLFAWK

-471 SRMALMKACSSTKG
+471 SRMALMKARSSTKG

-495 FRDGVDLIAETGV
+495 FRDGLDLIAEAGV

-514 GGSVRDKETIA
+514 GGSVRDEETIA

>member
-1 MKKIKRALVSV
+1 MDKIRRALVSV
-12 SNKEGIVPFVEQL
+12 SDKEGIVPFVEQL
-25 RHYDIEILSTGGT
+25 RRYDVEILSTGGT
-38 AAALRDH
+38 AAALRER
-45 GIPVVSVEDVT
+45 GIPVVPVEDVT
-56 GMPEMLGGRVKTL
+56 GLPEMLDGRVKTL
-69 HPRLHGGILAQRDR
+69 HPRLHGGILAQRHR
-83 PDQMADA
+83 PEQMADA
-90 VSHDLPLIDLVVVN
+90 ARHGLPLIDLVVVN
-104 LYPFETMTGNGDLS
+104 LYPFEAMTGNGDLS

-146 VCAPYQYDEV
+146 VCAPHQYDEV
-156 LADLQQNDGTTS
+156 LADLQQNDGATS
-168 LTLRH
+168 LPLRR
-173 RLALEAFQCTASYD
+173 RLALETFQHTAAYD
-187 TAIETFL
+187 AAISTYLHDTESSE
-194 QDVGPDLR
+194 
-202 KVANLGIDV
+202 A
-211 SHMET
+211 
-216 ASRTQPDA
+216 DA

-239 ALRYGENPHQDAA
+239 ALRYGENPHQGAA
-252 LYASAAAV
+252 LYASTAAV
-260 RPNLIEAQQLHG
+260 RPNLIEARQLHG

-295 PAVVILKHQTP
+295 LAVVILKHQTP
-306 CGIAVAP
+306 CGIAVAA

-347 AIGDRFLE
+347 AVGDRFLE

-363 PDALPILTRK
+363 PEALALLTRK

-381 GMESDAA
+381 GNVVTPPHPGPLPPGEREQKEPGTAGA
-388 SDQMPRRQWR
+388 QMARRQWR
-398 SIAGGALMQDVDQ
+398 SIAGGALVQDADQ
-411 ALLAPEDL
+411 AVLAPEDL
-419 RIVTER
+419 RIVTEH

-440 VVKHVKSNAVVLV
+440 AVKHVKSNAVILV
-453 RDTQTVGIG
+453 RGTQTVGIG

-471 SRMALMKACSSTKG
+471 SRMALMKARSSTKG

-495 FRDGVDLIAETGV
+495 FRDGLDFIAEAGV

-536 SGVRAF
+536 SGMRAF

>member
-12 SNKEGIVPFVEQL
+12 SNKAGIVPFVEQL
-25 RHYDIEILSTGGT
+25 RHHDIDILSTGGT

-45 GIPVVSVEDVT
+45 GIPVVPVEDVT

-69 HPRLHGGILAQRDR
+69 HPCLHGGILAQRDR
-83 PDQMADA
+83 PEQMDDA
-90 VSHDLPLIDLVVVN
+90 ATHGLLLIDLVVVN
-104 LYPFETMTGNGDLS
+104 LYPFEAMTGNDDLS
-118 LDEALSYIDIGGVA
+118 LDEVLSHIDIGGVA

-146 VCAPYQYDEV
+146 VCQPHQYDEV
-156 LADLQQNDGTTS
+156 LADLRQNEGATS
-168 LTLRH
+168 FALRQ
-173 RLALEAFQCTASYD
+173 RLALETFQHTAAYD
-187 TAIETFL
+187 TAI
-194 QDVGPDLR
+194 GNYLR
-202 KVANLGIDV
+202 AAGHDQ
-211 SHMET
+211 
-216 ASRTQPDA
+216 ADG

-239 ALRYGENPHQDAA
+239 PLRYGENPHQGAA
-252 LYASAAAV
+252 LYASVPVV
-260 RPNLIEAQQLHG
+260 RPNLIEARQLHG

-295 PAVVILKHQTP
+295 LAVVILKHQTP
-306 CGIAVAP
+306 CGTAVAS
-313 TAAEAYERAYDTDPD
+313 TAAEAYEHAYDTDPD
-328 SASGGVISCNRE
+328 AASGGVISCNRE
-340 VDAAMAE
+340 VDAPMAE

-363 PDALPILTRK
+363 PQAMALLTRK

-381 GMESDAA
+381 GRDADPA
-388 SDQMPRRQWR
+388 SNRRLRRQWR
-398 SIAGGALMQDVDQ
+398 SIAGGALAQDVDQ
-411 ALLAPEDL
+411 AILTPEDL
-419 RIVTER
+419 RVVTER
-425 QPTPAQMQAMLFAWK
+425 QPTPAQLQAMLFAWK

-471 SRMALMKACSSTKG
+471 SRMALMKARSSPKG

-495 FRDGVDLIAETGV
+495 FRDGVDRIAEAGV

>member
-12 SNKEGIVPFVEQL
+12 SDKDGIVPFAEQL
-25 RHYDIEILSTGGT
+25 RDYDIEILSTGGT
-38 AAALRDH
+38 AAALHDH
-45 GIPVVSVEDVT
+45 GIPVVPVEDVT
-56 GMPEMLGGRVKTL
+56 GMPEMLDGRVKTL
-69 HPRLHGGILAQRDR
+69 HPRLHGGILTQRDK
-83 PDQMADA
+83 PDQIADA
-90 VSHDLPLIDLVVVN
+90 DAHGLPLIDMVVVN
-104 LYPFETMTGNGDLS
+104 LYPFEAMTGSGDLS

-138 KNFADVTV
+138 KNFVDVTV
-146 VCAPYQYDEV
+146 VCSPHQYDEV
-156 LADLQQNDGTTS
+156 LADLRQNDGAAS
-168 LTLRH
+168 LTLRQ
-173 RLALEAFQCTASYD
+173 RLALETFQHTAAYD
-187 TAIETFL
+187 A
-194 QDVGPDLR
+194 
-202 KVANLGIDV
+202 AV
-211 SHMET
+211 STYLHA
-216 ASRTQPDA
+216 ASHTQADA
-224 SPFARQETLVLRRER
+224 PPFARQETLVLRRER
-239 ALRYGENPHQDAA
+239 ALRYGENPHQGAA
-252 LYASAAAV
+252 LYTFTPAV
-260 RPNLIEAQQLHG
+260 RPNLIQAQQLHG

-295 PAVVILKHQTP
+295 LAVVVLKHQTP
-306 CGIAVAP
+306 CGIAVAA

-347 AIGDRFLE
+347 AIADRFLE

-363 PDALPILTRK
+363 PDALSILTRK

-381 GMESDAA
+381 GMDA
-388 SDQMPRRQWR
+388 DITGNQRPRRQWR
-398 SIAGGALMQDVDQ
+398 SIAGGALVQDADQ
-411 ALLAPEDL
+411 GRLNPEDL

-425 QPTPAQMQAMLFAWK
+425 QPTPAQTQAMLFGWK
-440 VVKHVKSNAVVLV
+440 VVKHVKSNAVILV
-453 RDTQTVGIG
+453 RGTQTVGIG

-471 SRMALMKACSSTKG
+471 SRMAMMKARSSSKG

-495 FRDGVDLIAETGV
+495 FRDGLDLIAEAGV

>member
-12 SNKEGIVPFVEQL
+12 SDKEGLVPFVEQL
-25 RHYDIEILSTGGT
+25 RRYDIEILSTGGT
-38 AAALRDH
+38 AATLHDH
-45 GIPVVSVEDVT
+45 GIPVVPVEDVT

-69 HPRLHGGILAQRDR
+69 HPRLHGGILAQRNK
-83 PDQMADA
+83 PEQMADA
-90 VSHDLPLIDLVVVN
+90 AAHGLPLIDLVVVN
-104 LYPFETMTGNGDLS
+104 LYPFAAMTENGNLS

-146 VCAPYQYDEV
+146 VCQPYDYDEV
-156 LADLQQNDGTTS
+156 LTDLRQNDGATS
-168 LTLRH
+168 LPLRQ
-173 RLALEAFQCTASYD
+173 RLALETFQHTAAYD
-187 TAIETFL
+187 AAISAYLHAAGSAQAE
-194 QDVGPDLR
+194 
-202 KVANLGIDV
+202 
-211 SHMET
+211 
-216 ASRTQPDA
+216 A

-239 ALRYGENPHQDAA
+239 ALRYGENPHQSAA
-252 LYASAAAV
+252 LYASAPAV
-260 RPNLIEAQQLHG
+260 WPNLIQAQQLHG

-295 PAVVILKHQTP
+295 LAVVILKHQTP
-306 CGIAVAP
+306 CGIAVAAS
-313 TAAEAYERAYDTDPD
+313 AAEAYARAYDTDPD

-355 VLLAPSFH
+355 VLLAPSFQ
-363 PDALPILTRK
+363 PEALSLLTRK

-381 GMESDAA
+381 GMGPDS
-388 SDQMPRRQWR
+388 SGGLKPRRQWR
-398 SIAGGALMQDVDQ
+398 SIAGGALVQDVDQ
-411 ALLAPEDL
+411 ALLTPEAL

-425 QPTPAQMQAMLFAWK
+425 QPTAAQMQAMLFAWK

-471 SRMALMKACSSTKG
+471 SRMALMKARSGTKG

-495 FRDGVDLIAETGV
+495 FRDGLDLIAEAGV

>member
-1 MKKIKRALVSV
+1 M
-12 SNKEGIVPFVEQL
+12 
-25 RHYDIEILSTGGT
+25 
-38 AAALRDH
+38 
-45 GIPVVSVEDVT
+45 
-56 GMPEMLGGRVKTL
+56 
-69 HPRLHGGILAQRDR
+69 
-83 PDQMADA
+83 
-90 VSHDLPLIDLVVVN
+90 
-104 LYPFETMTGNGDLS
+104 
-118 LDEALSYIDIGGVA
+118 
-132 MLRAAA
+132 
-138 KNFADVTV
+138 
-146 VCAPYQYDEV
+146 
-156 LADLQQNDGTTS
+156 
-168 LTLRH
+168 
-173 RLALEAFQCTASYD
+173 
-187 TAIETFL
+187 
-194 QDVGPDLR
+194 
-202 KVANLGIDV
+202 
-211 SHMET
+211 
-216 ASRTQPDA
+216 
-224 SPFARQETLVLRRER
+224 
-239 ALRYGENPHQDAA
+239 
-252 LYASAAAV
+252 
-260 RPNLIEAQQLHG
+260 RPNLIEARQLHG

-295 PAVVILKHQTP
+295 LAVVILKHQTP
-306 CGIAVAP
+306 CGIAVAA

-363 PDALPILTRK
+363 PEALALLTRK

-381 GMESDAA
+381 GSVDTPPHPGPLPPGEREQKESGTAGA
-388 SDQMPRRQWR
+388 QMARRQWR
-398 SIAGGALMQDVDQ
+398 SIAGGALVQDADQ
-411 ALLAPEDL
+411 AVLTPEDL

-440 VVKHVKSNAVVLV
+440 VVKHVKSNAVILV
-453 RDTQTVGIG
+453 RGTQTVGIG

-471 SRMALMKACSSTKG
+471 SRMALMKARSSTKG

-495 FRDGVDLIAETGV
+495 FRDGLDFIAEAGV

-536 SGVRAF
+536 SGMRAF